1 MNEFNQTEMESKVKQ
16 ESVRQMK
23 FPSREQLMAEVAV
36 LTELVRVLSDRISKL
51 EVEFGN
57 KIKVAVLA
65 EREECALLCEEERI
79 DAVHYSAPTQSNWLA
94 KKIRAK

>member
-1 MNEFNQTEMESKVKQ
+1 MTQFNPAEMESKIKQ
-16 ESVRQMK
+16 EYLREMK
-23 FPSREQLMAEVAV
+23 YPSREQLIAEVTV
-36 LTELVRVLSDRISKL
+36 LTELVRVLSDRITEL
-51 EVEFGN
+51 EVGFDD
-57 KIKVAVLA
+57 KIKAAVLA